1 METLIFYTKEWVI
14 HTLDHNIQWWIF
26 LVVCRILM
34 FLRFHMWGRRDGE
47 EKMILA
53 FKVNIQGIYF
63 VVISTQEPHFALE
76 NVCMGEN
83 NQFLYNVYWNEEI

>member
-1 METLIFYTKEWVI
+1 MMNFS
-14 HTLDHNIQWWIF
+14 
-26 LVVCRILM
+26 CRLSD
-34 FLRFHMWGRRDGE
+34 FNVLAVSHVRKRRWRGK
-47 EKMILA
+47 KMILA

-83 NQFLYNVYWNEEI
+83 NQFIYNVYIEMRRFKIIS

>member
-1 METLIFYTKEWVI
+1 
-14 HTLDHNIQWWIF
+14 
-26 LVVCRILM
+26 
-34 FLRFHMWGRRDGE
+34 MWGRRDGE